1 MPIRRLAVLLAAL
14 AVSFVVQAQTD
25 PYPSKVIRI
34 IVPTQPGA
42 SPDILARTLAH
53 HLSPRLGQQILIINQ
68 PGGGSNIGHAA
79 AAKAAPDGYTLL
91 VSSDALSINDTLFP
105 NLPFKSSDF
114 VAVNHAISSPQ
125 ILVVNKDLP
134 ARDVAGLIA
143 YARANPGKL
152 NYGAPQTGT
161 LGHLTAELMR
171 MTQKLDMVYVPFTG
185 APSATKDLLAGNIQ
199 FFWVTLPAVIGH
211 VKQGAMR
218 ALAVSSA
225 TRAGALPDVP
235 TMREL
240 GYDGYDFA
248 TWQGVFLPP
257 GGSPAIAS
265 KLNAEVNAV
274 LQIPE
279 AKATLAKIGFDPVG
293 GSPQEFSK
301 AVAETSRRWGK
312 VVMEAKISTN

>member
-1 MPIRRLAVLLAAL
+1 MPIRTIAALLAAL
-14 AVSFVVQAQTD
+14 AAAFAVHAQSD
-25 PYPSKVIRI
+25 AYPSKTIRI

-53 HLSPRLGQQILIINQ
+53 HLSPRLGQQILVINQ
-68 PGGGSNIGHAA
+68 PGGGSNIGHGA

-91 VSSDALSINDTLFP
+91 VSSDSLSINDTLFP
-105 NLPFKSSDF
+105 HLPFKSADF
-114 VAVNHAISSPQ
+114 VPVNHTIISAQ
-125 ILVVNKDLP
+125 VLIVNNDLP
-134 ARDVAGLIA
+134 VKDVAGLIA
-143 YARANPGKL
+143 YAKANPGKL

-211 VKQGAMR
+211 VQQGAVR
-218 ALAVSSA
+218 ALAVSTA
-225 TRAGALPDVP
+225 TRATPVPNVP

-240 GYDGYDFA
+240 GYEGYDFA

-257 GGSPAIAS
+257 GGSPAIAA
-265 KLNAEVNAV
+265 KLGAEINAL
-274 LQIPE
+274 LQT
-279 AKATLAKIGFDPVG
+279 AQVKATLAKIGFDPVG
-293 GSPQEFSK
+293 GTPEEFRR
-301 AVAETSRRWGK
+301 AVAETSQRWRK
-312 VVMEAKISTN
+312 VVLEANIKTN